1 MYLLQEIRPT
11 LLRKEAVPTVLPTRK
26 AALHH
31 QFLVRACR
39 HRQHIIHRPDTDNLH
54 FLDEEEE
61 DAMAA
66 AAETKVLVVRQLR
79 QAQNDNRKEQ
89 SSQINQSIA
98 KGKNK
103 ILHFHVLRLQLCTHT
118 HTTGVLYYYC

>member
-66 AAETKVLVVRQLR
+66 ATETKVLVVRQLR

-89 SSQINQSIA
+89 SSQINQSI
-98 KGKNK
+98 N
-103 ILHFHVLRLQLCTHT
+103 
-118 HTTGVLYYYC
+118 